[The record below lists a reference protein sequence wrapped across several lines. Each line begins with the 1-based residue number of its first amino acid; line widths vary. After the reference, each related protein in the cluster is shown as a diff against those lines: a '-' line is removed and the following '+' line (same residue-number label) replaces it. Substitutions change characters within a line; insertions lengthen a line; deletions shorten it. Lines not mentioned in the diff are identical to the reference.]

1 MSKADTALLI
11 VDMINNFEFD
21 MGESL
26 AKKTE
31 KIVPH
36 ILSLKEHARQND
48 WPIIYINDHYGLWQ
62 ADIKNIQQECTNER
76 SKDIIRQIAPE
87 DADYFLIKPKHSAF
101 YETALHTLLT
111 ELQVKH
117 IILTGIAGN
126 ICVLFTAND
135 AYMREY
141 SITIPKDCIASNRD
155 EDNEFALNHDGECS
169 SRGNYVG
176 GTNYRK
182 INMISAFLS
191 YIDSDMKGGVFH
203 SNLCGETRRHSL
215 CYRFTIQNNCK

>member
-1 MSKADTALLI
+1 MSKADKALLI

-21 MGESL
+21 MGETL

-36 ILSLKEHARQND
+36 ILSLKEHARQNE

-76 SKDIIRQIAPE
+76 SKDIITKIAPV

-111 ELQVKH
+111 ELQVRH
-117 IILTGIAGN
+117 IIITGIAGN

-141 SITIPKDCIASNRD
+141 SITIPKDCIASNSD
-155 EDNEFALNHDGECS
+155 EDNEFTLTMMENVLFAEI
-169 SRGNYVG
+169 
-176 GTNYRK
+176 TTEEQIIEK
-182 INMISAFLS
+182 
-191 YIDSDMKGGVFH
+191 
-203 SNLCGETRRHSL
+203 
-215 CYRFTIQNNCK
+215 

>member
-11 VDMINNFEFD
+11 VDIINNFKFD

-111 ELQVKH
+111 ELQVEH
-117 IILTGIAGN
+117 IIITGIAGN

-155 EDNEFALNHDGECS
+155 EDNEFALTMMENVLFAEI
-169 SRGNYVG
+169 
-176 GTNYRK
+176 TTEK
-182 INMISAFLS
+182 QITE
-191 YIDSDMKGGVFH
+191 K
-203 SNLCGETRRHSL
+203 
-215 CYRFTIQNNCK
+215 

>member
-11 VDMINNFEFD
+11 VDIINNFEFD

-62 ADIKNIQQECTNER
+62 ADIKNIQQKCTNER

-111 ELQVKH
+111 ELQVEH
-117 IILTGIAGN
+117 IIITGIAGN

-155 EDNEFALNHDGECS
+155 EDNEFALTMMEN
-169 SRGNYVG
+169 VLFA
-176 GTNYRK
+176 K
-182 INMISAFLS
+182 ITTEKQITE
-191 YIDSDMKGGVFH
+191 K
-203 SNLCGETRRHSL
+203 
-215 CYRFTIQNNCK
+215 

>member
-26 AKKTE
+26 ANKTE

-36 ILSLKEHARQND
+36 ILSLKKHARQND

-62 ADIKNIQQECTNER
+62 ADIQNIQQKCKNEK
-76 SKDIIRQIAPE
+76 SKAIIEKISPE

-111 ELQVKH
+111 ELQVKR
-117 IILTGIAGN
+117 IVLTGIAGN

-141 SITIPKDCIASNRD
+141 SITIPKDCIASNSD
-155 EDNEFALNHDGECS
+155 KDNEFALTMMENVLFAEI
-169 SRGNYVG
+169 
-176 GTNYRK
+176 TTEEQITEK
-182 INMISAFLS
+182 Q
-191 YIDSDMKGGVFH
+191 
-203 SNLCGETRRHSL
+203 T
-215 CYRFTIQNNCK
+215 

>member
-1 MSKADTALLI
+1 MSKADKALLI

-21 MGESL
+21 MGETL

-36 ILSLKEHARQND
+36 ILSLKEHARQNE

-76 SKDIIRQIAPE
+76 SKDIITKIAPV

-111 ELQVKH
+111 ELQVRH
-117 IILTGIAGN
+117 IIITGIADN

-141 SITIPKDCIASNRD
+141 SITIPKDCIASNSD
-155 EDNEFALNHDGECS
+155 EDNEFALTMMENVLFAEI
-169 SRGNYVG
+169 
-176 GTNYRK
+176 TTEEQIIEK
-182 INMISAFLS
+182 
-191 YIDSDMKGGVFH
+191 
-203 SNLCGETRRHSL
+203 
-215 CYRFTIQNNCK
+215 

>member
-1 MSKADTALLI
+1 MSKADKALLI

-21 MGESL
+21 MGETL

-36 ILSLKEHARQND
+36 ILSLKEHARQNE

-62 ADIKNIQQECTNER
+62 ADIKNIQQEYTNER
-76 SKDIIRQIAPE
+76 SKDIITKIAPV

-111 ELQVKH
+111 ELQVRH
-117 IILTGIAGN
+117 IIITGIAGN

-141 SITIPKDCIASNRD
+141 SITIPKDCIASNSD
-155 EDNEFALNHDGECS
+155 EDNEFALTMMENVLFAEI
-169 SRGNYVG
+169 
-176 GTNYRK
+176 TTEEQIIEK
-182 INMISAFLS
+182 
-191 YIDSDMKGGVFH
+191 
-203 SNLCGETRRHSL
+203 
-215 CYRFTIQNNCK
+215 

>member
-1 MSKADTALLI
+1 MSKADKALLI

-21 MGESL
+21 METL

-36 ILSLKEHARQND
+36 ILSLKEHARQNE

-76 SKDIIRQIAPE
+76 SKDIITKIAPV

-111 ELQVKH
+111 ELQVRH
-117 IILTGIAGN
+117 IIITGIAGN

-141 SITIPKDCIASNRD
+141 SITIPKDCIASNSD
-155 EDNEFALNHDGECS
+155 EDNEFALTMMENVLFAEI
-169 SRGNYVG
+169 
-176 GTNYRK
+176 TTEEQIIEK
-182 INMISAFLS
+182 
-191 YIDSDMKGGVFH
+191 
-203 SNLCGETRRHSL
+203 
-215 CYRFTIQNNCK
+215 